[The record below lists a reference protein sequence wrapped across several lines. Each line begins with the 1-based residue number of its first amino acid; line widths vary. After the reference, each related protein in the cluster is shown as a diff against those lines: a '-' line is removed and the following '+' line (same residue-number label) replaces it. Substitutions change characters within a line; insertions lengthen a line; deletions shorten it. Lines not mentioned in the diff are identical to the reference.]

1 GLGIYGDFIFGNHT
15 RYGGSLASNFAGPTF
30 GGTLSDIS
38 AIWEQVREGDA
49 KAQAMLRFA
58 INNTPGN
65 NLWYARSAFD
75 YLIGYQLFEWINPG
89 YFRRMKKRVEKEN
102 KQTFFA
108 SPVNW

>member
-1 GLGIYGDFIFGNHT
+1 MRDGDT
-15 RYGGSLASNFAGPTF
+15 VAQ
-30 GGTLSDIS
+30 S
-38 AIWEQVREGDA
+38 A
-49 KAQAMLRFA
+49 LRFA
-58 INNTPGN
+58 INNVPGN

-89 YFRRMKKRVEKEN
+89 YFKRMKRRVEREN